1 MIRCF
6 RIIGRLVGIA
16 RLLRKRCHIA
26 DGDHGGPGEAG
37 VQRLIAEI
45 LLVGIRGGSVA
56 ILSDEQTRPATFDVA
71 RQRLLHSDSVVEIQ
85 SRHAI
90 LERAVRLRLITQL
103 QRRFRCGSPVR
114 FCPIISF
121 CSLQRRV
128 HIVQRSID
136 LIVGGKLHH
145 ALDDLAKSQRDANII
160 LCCAGIGMHASLI
173 NNNFHRRR
181 IARVSIRHLILQ
193 ENILPQRNTIQ
204 HRYARNRLR
213 TELIASGR
221 RRSHDRLGAVAHRA
235 LHNIGS
241 IVEREGCAVKRRS
254 GVCIHLLHKQ
264 TIFNIRRKKGD
275 GEIACKVVGFE
286 QRNIRRLR
294 SGKRVAV
301 QIEKRDGIID
311 GLRLRAGPLGIHP
324 IVAGDVAREVFKN
337 GVEIVH
343 SVAVLFSFLKTIDAL
358 HLRICDNG
366 FRCFAQAF
374 LAGILAEEPAI
385 HRIAVDDLTIFIA
398 LWSARGICALKN
410 RRKNNAIFRIM
421 RAAVHILHRQSGRNA
436 RFCHRVSACVP
447 LILRKQESAES
458 GAFFQPKLDIA
469 SRTISRRHLC
479 FSQQIMPLAERAER
493 EQTAV

>member
-181 IARVSIRHLILQ
+181 IARVSIR
-193 ENILPQRNTIQ
+193 T
-204 HRYARNRLR
+204 
-213 TELIASGR
+213 
-221 RRSHDRLGAVAHRA
+221 
-235 LHNIGS
+235 
-241 IVEREGCAVKRRS
+241 
-254 GVCIHLLHKQ
+254 
-264 TIFNIRRKKGD
+264 
-275 GEIACKVVGFE
+275 
-286 QRNIRRLR
+286 
-294 SGKRVAV
+294 
-301 QIEKRDGIID
+301 
-311 GLRLRAGPLGIHP
+311 
-324 IVAGDVAREVFKN
+324 
-337 GVEIVH
+337 
-343 SVAVLFSFLKTIDAL
+343 
-358 HLRICDNG
+358 
-366 FRCFAQAF
+366 
-374 LAGILAEEPAI
+374 
-385 HRIAVDDLTIFIA
+385 
-398 LWSARGICALKN
+398 
-410 RRKNNAIFRIM
+410 
-421 RAAVHILHRQSGRNA
+421 
-436 RFCHRVSACVP
+436 
-447 LILRKQESAES
+447 
-458 GAFFQPKLDIA
+458 
-469 SRTISRRHLC
+469 
-479 FSQQIMPLAERAER
+479 
-493 EQTAV
+493 